1 MEFNVSIE
9 QFDGPLDLMLHLIKE
24 NKLDL
29 MDLNLDVLAEQYI
42 DYIHQMQEMH
52 LEIASEYL
60 TELAGL
66 IEYKSRKL
74 LPREKPELEDEYEED
89 QREKLVRRLLEYQQF
104 KDASQTLRTQFDRR
118 QKQYTRPQASM
129 VESWMQVKSDGTI
142 EPQSVYE
149 LLKAMDRVL
158 KRHAILQP
166 YETKVTI
173 KELSVEER
181 LEQVKARMKNETQAI
196 LFETLCEDC
205 TSLHMIIVTFLAVL
219 DLVHQNDLICYMD
232 ENEAIWIRKG
242 AAL

>member
-166 YETKVTI
+166 YEKKVTI

>member
-129 VESWMQVKSDGTI
+129 VESWMQIKSDGTI

-166 YETKVTI
+166 YEKKVTI

>member
-129 VESWMQVKSDGTI
+129 VESWMQIKSDGTI